1 MMSKIQLSIYLFF
14 CGILVAALAAIWYLT
29 DANEQLVQSNEQY
42 KVEISAQK
50 QINGQLTQ
58 EISSSRTQIAEISS
72 LLAQLNDNVSS
83 IELKTQ
89 EQVTN
94 IEGMKN
100 RFDVFLGKPGLTG
113 KLVNKDFSNHI
124 DKFVCI
130 SGDKTKCRTP

>member
-94 IEGMKN
+94 IEGMKD
-100 RFDVFLGKPGLTG
+100 RFDVFLTKPGLTG
-113 KLVNKDFSNHI
+113 KLVNKDFSGNI
-124 DKFVCI
+124 ERFVCI
-130 SGDKTKCRTP
+130 SGDKSKCPKP

>member
-29 DANEQLVQSNEQY
+29 DANEQLVQSNEQF
-42 KVEISAQK
+42 KIEIGQQK
-50 QINGQLTQ
+50 QINGQLTE
-58 EISSSRTQIAEISS
+58 EITSSRTQIAEISS
-72 LLAQLNDNVSS
+72 LLAQINDNVAS
-83 IELKTQ
+83 IDTKTQ